1 MMTGWTG
8 GQYSLYRAL
17 LAVEMAH
24 VLCSRIPTTTPIG
37 IAFLAL
43 GLLACAALALGWRDR
58 IAAGLLVAMIA
69 GVVALIDGAPL
80 VMPGADVIFGSLLL
94 MLHLGV
100 PGLPFGAW
108 DARGRTDPAGDWR
121 MPSWISHL
129 SWTLL
134 ATVYL
139 LIGLERISGVAFR
152 PAEIDA
158 GLLAEIGLVFDSAF
172 LIAIFRTRWRPA
184 AWIAMSLWNI
194 AWFAAFG
201 PAVAGSNLWLLHLLA
216 FDPRW
221 LPGRSRRAAQE
232 GDTARARLFYDGDCG
247 LCHRSIRFILAEEVA
262 SPEALRLR
270 FSPIGSKAFAGMIA
284 SRAETSDLPD
294 SIALELEDAS
304 ILTRSRAAIEI
315 ADRLGGFWRL
325 LAFLGRL
332 VPPGILDRG
341 YDAIANIRSRL
352 FARPKESC
360 PRLPPALRA
369 RFDP

>member
-24 VLCSRIPTTTPIG
+24 VLCSRIPKTTPIG

-221 LPGRSRRAAQE
+221 PPGPVAAGGTGGGYGKGSPLLRRRLRSLPSKHPLHPCGGGRVA
-232 GDTARARLFYDGDCG
+232 
-247 LCHRSIRFILAEEVA
+247 RSIAPTFFPDREQ
-262 SPEALRLR
+262 SLRR
-270 FSPIGSKAFAGMIA
+270 H
-284 SRAETSDLPD
+284 
-294 SIALELEDAS
+294 
-304 ILTRSRAAIEI
+304 
-315 ADRLGGFWRL
+315 DREQG
-325 LAFLGRL
+325 
-332 VPPGILDRG
+332 
-341 YDAIANIRSRL
+341 
-352 FARPKESC
+352 
-360 PRLPPALRA
+360 
-369 RFDP
+369 